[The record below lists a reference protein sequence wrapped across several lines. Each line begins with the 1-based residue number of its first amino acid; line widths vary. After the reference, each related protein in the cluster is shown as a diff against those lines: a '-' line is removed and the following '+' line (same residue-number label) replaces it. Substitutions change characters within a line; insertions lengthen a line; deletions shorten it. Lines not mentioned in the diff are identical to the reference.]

1 VGERGP
7 LGMAMMVLCDEK
19 RLQLRGKYSKV
30 ARMILRKAR
39 KLSM

>member
-1 VGERGP
+1 
-7 LGMAMMVLCDEK
+7 MVLCDEK
-19 RLQLRGKYSKV
+19 RSQLRGKYSKV